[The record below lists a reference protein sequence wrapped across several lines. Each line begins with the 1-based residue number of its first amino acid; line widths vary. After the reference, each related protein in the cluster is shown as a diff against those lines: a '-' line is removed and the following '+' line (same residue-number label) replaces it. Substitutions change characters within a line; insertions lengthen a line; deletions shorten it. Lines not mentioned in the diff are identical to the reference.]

1 MMESKHHKKDVK
13 LLSSVAGCL
22 ALFSLILF
30 LVPELAIS
38 GGAKNDY
45 EAEAVMR
52 AARTYLD
59 AEVRSDYASVYA
71 CFAPSSDYIRLKS
84 YEQYLA
90 EVKSTGQRVVKYRIV
105 AISYIEKNSNRL
117 LSINIEKVAEVE
129 AEVTLLNTTTGSR
142 SEVNIGFIFLKET
155 GKWYKS

>member
-1 MMESKHHKKDVK
+1 MMGNRRHKKDVK
-13 LLSSVAGCL
+13 VLSSVAGWL
-22 ALFSLILF
+22 ALFSLIFF

-38 GGAKNDY
+38 GAKNDP
-45 EAEAVMR
+45 EVEAVMR

-59 AEVRSDYASVYA
+59 AEVRTDYAAVYA
-71 CFAPSSDYIRLKS
+71 CFAPSSDYVRLKS
-84 YEQYLA
+84 YKQYLG
-90 EVKSTGQRVVKYRIV
+90 EVKSADQRVVKYRIV
-105 AISYIEKNSNRL
+105 AISYIENNSNRL
-117 LSINIEKVAEVE
+117 LSINVEKVAEVE